1 MNKFIKLFT
10 ILSIMGSINGC
21 YIKWNT
27 TVEESP
33 KPISSIQTTVT
44 PKPEETP
51 TVTPTPS
58 PTPIPAPSQ
67 TTLGA
72 AGYTV
77 RFNGVNTYIKV
88 PNNDKLNFKDHFTI
102 QIWVK
107 PENFSKN
114 KYFPILSKGNE
125 LSRYALTLRTDKNLL
140 VKLNHTAV
148 NMKDNE
154 YQEDVWSH
162 ITLTWNGSELILYRN
177 GIFVSKNTYDKGLF
191 VSKEDDLII
200 GADFS
205 EKTFFEGSFDDIRL
219 WNRTLEQSEIRS
231 NINLSLKGDEDGLIA
246 YWKMDEGKED
256 NLIDNSKSNINA
268 KLVNT
273 QNWKYSS
280 APLYN

>member
-1 MNKFIKLFT
+1 MNKFVKLFT
-10 ILSIMGSINGC
+10 ILSIMSSINGC

-231 NINLSLKGDEDGLIA
+231 NINLSLKGDEDGLVA

>member
-1 MNKFIKLFT
+1 MNKFSKL
-10 ILSIMGSINGC
+10 LSLLVVMSSINAC
-21 YIKWNT
+21 YIKGT
-27 TVEESP
+27 ILVEESP
-33 KPISSIQTTVT
+33 KPTVSIQSTVE
-44 PKPEETP
+44 PSHYE
-51 TVTPTPS
+51 TPTPS
-58 PTPIPAPSQ
+58 PSISPTPVPAPSQ

-88 PNNDKLNFKDHFTI
+88 PNDDKLNFKEHFTI

-107 PENFSKN
+107 PENLAKN

-125 LSRYALTLRTDKNLL
+125 FSRYALSLRTDKNLL

-154 YQEDVWSH
+154 YQDDVWSH
-162 ITLTWNGSELILYRN
+162 ITLTWNGSELNLYRN
-177 GIFVSKNTYDKGLF
+177 GIFVSKNTYDKGLYI
-191 VSKEDDLII
+191 SKEEDLII

-205 EKTFFEGSFDDIRL
+205 EKTFFEGSIDDIRL

-231 NINLSLKGDEDGLIA
+231 NINLALNGDEEGLVA
-246 YWKMDEGKED
+246 YWKIDEGKED
-256 NLIDNSKSNINA
+256 TLFDSSTSKLNA
-268 KLVNT
+268 QLVNT